1 MKAFEKLIKIVAD
14 LRDPENG
21 CPWDMKQTAKS
32 LVPNFIEELYEVVE
46 AIEDEDDDALR
57 EELGDLMLHLVFQVQ
72 IASEEGVFGMEEVLE
87 AINEKLVRRHPHIFG
102 DAEADAANEVKMNW
116 ERIKKAEK
124 KDRKSILDGVPRS
137 MPALIQAWR
146 LQEKA
151 ASVGFDWQELEPVCD
166 KIAEEHGELMDA
178 LEKGDKAGIEEEM
191 GDLIFSIVNLARKL
205 EIDAEAALKS
215 TNRKFYDRFQ
225 YIEAQYKDK
234 DMSEADLD
242 ELDTHW
248 KEAKTR

>member
-1 MKAFEKLIKIVAD
+1 MKAFKKLIQIVDD
-14 LRDPENG
+14 LRDETKG
-21 CPWDMKQTAKS
+21 CPWDKKQTSKS
-32 LVPNFIEELYEVVE
+32 LVPNFIEELYEVIE

-72 IASEEGVFGMEEVLE
+72 IAREEDKFGMEDVLK
-87 AINEKLVRRHPHIFG
+87 AINDKLIRRHPHIFG
-102 DAEADAANEVKMNW
+102 DEDVDTADAVKMNW
-116 ERIKKAEK
+116 ELIKKKEK

-151 ASVGFDWQELEPVCD
+151 ASVGFDWPELPPVCD
-166 KIAEEHGELMDA
+166 KIEEEHGELMAA
-178 LEKGDKAGIEEEM
+178 LKSGEKAAIEEEL

-205 EIDAEAALKS
+205 DIDAEAALKA

-225 YIEAQYKDK
+225 YIEAQYKDS
-234 DMSEADLD
+234 DINEADLD
-242 ELDTHW
+242 ELDSHW
-248 KEAKTR
+248 KKAKEH

>member
-1 MKAFEKLIKIVAD
+1 MKAFKKLIQIVDD
-14 LRDPENG
+14 LRDETKG
-21 CPWDMKQTAKS
+21 CPWDKKQTSKS
-32 LVPNFIEELYEVVE
+32 LVPNFIEELYEVIE

-72 IASEEGVFGMEEVLE
+72 IAQEEDKFGMEDVLK
-87 AINEKLVRRHPHIFG
+87 AINDKLIRRHPHIFG
-102 DAEADAANEVKMNW
+102 DEDVDTADAVKMNW
-116 ERIKKAEK
+116 ELIKKKEK

-151 ASVGFDWQELEPVCD
+151 ASVGFDWPELPPVCD
-166 KIAEEHGELMDA
+166 KIEEEHGELMAA
-178 LEKGDKAGIEEEM
+178 LKSGEKAAIEEEL

-205 EIDAEAALKS
+205 DIDAEAALKA

-225 YIEAQYKDK
+225 YIEAQYKDS
-234 DMSEADLD
+234 DINEADLD
-242 ELDTHW
+242 ELDSHW
-248 KEAKTR
+248 KKAKEH

>member
-1 MKAFEKLIKIVAD
+1 MKAFKKLIQIVDD
-14 LRDPENG
+14 LRDETKG
-21 CPWDMKQTAKS
+21 CPWDKKQTSKS
-32 LVPNFIEELYEVVE
+32 LVPNFIEELYEVIE

-72 IASEEGVFGMEEVLE
+72 IAREQDKFGMEDVLK
-87 AINEKLVRRHPHIFG
+87 AINDKLIRRHPHIFG
-102 DAEADAANEVKMNW
+102 DEDVDTADAVKMNW
-116 ERIKKAEK
+116 ELIKKKEK

-151 ASVGFDWQELEPVCD
+151 ASVGFDWPQLPPVCD
-166 KIAEEHGELMDA
+166 KIEEEHAELMAA
-178 LEKGDKAGIEEEM
+178 LKSGEKAAIEEEL

-205 EIDAEAALKS
+205 DIDAEAALKA

-225 YIEAQYKDK
+225 YIEAQYKDS
-234 DMSEADLD
+234 DINEAGLD
-242 ELDTHW
+242 ELDSHW
-248 KEAKTR
+248 KKAKEH

>member
-1 MKAFEKLIKIVAD
+1 MKAFEKLIQIVDD
-14 LRDPENG
+14 LRDETKG
-21 CPWDMKQTAKS
+21 CPWDKKQTSKS
-32 LVPNFIEELYEVVE
+32 LVPNFIEELYEVIE

-72 IASEEGVFGMEEVLE
+72 IAREEDKFGMEDVLK
-87 AINEKLVRRHPHIFG
+87 AINDKLIRRHPHIFG
-102 DAEADAANEVKMNW
+102 DEDVDTADAVKMNW
-116 ERIKKAEK
+116 ELIKKKEK

-151 ASVGFDWQELEPVCD
+151 ASVGFDWPELPPVCD
-166 KIAEEHGELMDA
+166 KIEEEHGELMAA
-178 LEKGDKAGIEEEM
+178 LKSGEKAAIEEEL

-205 EIDAEAALKS
+205 DIDAEAALKA

-225 YIEAQYKDK
+225 YIEAQYKDS
-234 DMSEADLD
+234 DINEADLD
-242 ELDTHW
+242 ELDSHW
-248 KEAKTR
+248 KKAKEH